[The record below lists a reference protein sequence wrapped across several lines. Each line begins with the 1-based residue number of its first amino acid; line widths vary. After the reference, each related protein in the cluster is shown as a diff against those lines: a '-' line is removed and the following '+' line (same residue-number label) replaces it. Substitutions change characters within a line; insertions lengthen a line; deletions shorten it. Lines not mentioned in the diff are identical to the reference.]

1 MNTNGYEGQP
11 SENTYAL
18 SINSLSIFRMFLS

>member
-18 SINSLSIFRMFLS
+18 SIYLLSIFRMFL